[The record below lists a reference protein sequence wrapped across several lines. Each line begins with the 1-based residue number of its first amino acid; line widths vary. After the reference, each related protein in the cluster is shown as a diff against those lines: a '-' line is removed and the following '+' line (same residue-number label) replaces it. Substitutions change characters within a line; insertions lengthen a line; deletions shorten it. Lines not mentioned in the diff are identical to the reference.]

1 MSPDMLLVQQD
12 FIHVRCL
19 AHIKPSVCAG
29 GYDVLEMRPV
39 TSTSYADS
47 LKQEIEPVKTARQK
61 HINYCCKSLKGFSD
75 GSLLVSKTK
84 FFF

>member
-1 MSPDMLLVQQD
+1 
-12 FIHVRCL
+12 
-19 AHIKPSVCAG
+19 
-29 GYDVLEMRPV
+29 MRPV

-84 FFF
+84 FFFFLREQIRNSKNEEKL